1 MSITTKSMPLDGYFF
16 SILSKM
22 HSLISATKITDEDLI
37 ELERFYQYIN
47 VLLDK
52 ENWNETNKL

>member
-22 HSLISATKITDEDLI
+22 HSLISTTKLTDEDLI

-47 VLLDK
+47 ILLDK
-52 ENWNETNKL
+52 EN

>member
-47 VLLDK
+47 ILLDK
-52 ENWNETNKL
+52 NN